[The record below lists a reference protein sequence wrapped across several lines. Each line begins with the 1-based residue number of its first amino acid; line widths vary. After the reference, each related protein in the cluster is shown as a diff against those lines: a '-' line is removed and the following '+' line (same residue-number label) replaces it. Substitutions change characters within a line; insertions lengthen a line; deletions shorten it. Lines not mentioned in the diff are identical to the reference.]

1 MRKILYGVWKGVKYD
16 NTEGGRAAPLD
27 LPLDKIETFNPGN
40 PVDAVVCNF
49 GFLVFDPNVSLAGVL
64 LRYYALARENSCG
77 ACTPCRT
84 GSILLAE
91 CLRDA
96 VEGRGDTV
104 DWDHM
109 LDSAEQMKYTSLCGI
124 GRTTPEAMI
133 GALKYFRDRLIS
145 TAAPLKGDMYM
156 TITAKCI
163 EACPSHVNIPRYI
176 DYVKDGHPD
185 LAAGVLLHHYPLVA
199 TCGRVCVR
207 PCEAAC
213 RRNYVDRSVAI
224 KDIKRYV
231 SDNAGAAISDLFH
244 GMDPVIDYSKARVA
258 VVGAG
263 PAGLNCAYH
272 LLMKGY
278 PVDIFDKDEK
288 AGGMALRGIPPYRL
302 PKGLLQKE
310 TDAIGELGGEWHFG
324 QRLGRD
330 FTVSSLFDDGYGAV
344 FLGIGCAEG
353 AYLGLPAEDRS
364 LAGYQNGIDFL
375 LEIEKSVA
383 DGLPPQ
389 IHGDVVVVGCGNVAM
404 DCCRT
409 AKRIATGK
417 VHIVY
422 RRTEAQASADR
433 EEIEA
438 ARDEGVE
445 FHFLTNPVGILS
457 ENGHVTGVKLTKM
470 EVRGTD
476 SRGRPAVRAVEG
488 SEFDVPCAMVIAAI
502 GQKLERDVFSDADG
516 VILDRY
522 GNISVNPALATTRP
536 GVFAGGDCAT
546 GPTTLIGGLAQ
557 GQQAANSIDEY
568 LSRGSVGFTPRSRMG
583 EIIRDCELLEDGGPT
598 VPMEK
603 MPRHRVPTIPVES
616 RECNFREVDQTFSDD
631 VARYEADRCM
641 RCYRMMAVATPRPIP
656 GNEAL
661 HRSPDTENLT
671 ASARGTN

>member
-104 DWDHM
+104 NWDHM

-288 AGGMALRGIPPYRL
+288 AGGMALRGIPPVPAPEGAASERN
-302 PKGLLQKE
+302 
-310 TDAIGELGGEWHFG
+310 
-324 QRLGRD
+324 GRD
-330 FTVSSLFDDGYGAV
+330 
-344 FLGIGCAEG
+344 
-353 AYLGLPAEDRS
+353 
-364 LAGYQNGIDFL
+364 
-375 LEIEKSVA
+375 
-383 DGLPPQ
+383 
-389 IHGDVVVVGCGNVAM
+389 
-404 DCCRT
+404 
-409 AKRIATGK
+409 
-417 VHIVY
+417 
-422 RRTEAQASADR
+422 RR
-433 EEIEA
+433 
-438 ARDEGVE
+438 AR
-445 FHFLTNPVGILS
+445 
-457 ENGHVTGVKLTKM
+457 
-470 EVRGTD
+470 R
-476 SRGRPAVRAVEG
+476 
-488 SEFDVPCAMVIAAI
+488 
-502 GQKLERDVFSDADG
+502 
-516 VILDRY
+516 
-522 GNISVNPALATTRP
+522 
-536 GVFAGGDCAT
+536 
-546 GPTTLIGGLAQ
+546 
-557 GQQAANSIDEY
+557 
-568 LSRGSVGFTPRSRMG
+568 
-583 EIIRDCELLEDGGPT
+583 
-598 VPMEK
+598 
-603 MPRHRVPTIPVES
+603 
-616 RECNFREVDQTFSDD
+616 
-631 VARYEADRCM
+631 
-641 RCYRMMAVATPRPIP
+641 
-656 GNEAL
+656 
-661 HRSPDTENLT
+661 
-671 ASARGTN
+671 